1 MKVEWDTEFRGFSI
15 DAAAYLAALPGLK
28 QALPDGAWEF
38 VSDAGH
44 YSFSSDRCVKDLELA
59 EVSLPVTRVGGAG
72 IGFLPN
78 PWKHPAGLRIEYVG
92 VTGFSV
98 EYHDSIDWME
108 SITVLLDE
116 VRPAPG
122 GGIVH
127 EIELTDATIVVRCAD
142 LVAVWQKE

>member
-1 MKVEWDTEFRGFSI
+1 MWFSI
-15 DAAAYLAALPGLK
+15 DAGAYLAALPGLK
-28 QALPDGAWEF
+28 GVLPGGAWEF

-59 EVSLPVTRVGGAG
+59 EVS
-72 IGFLPN
+72 
-78 PWKHPAGLRIEYVG
+78 
-92 VTGFSV
+92 
-98 EYHDSIDWME
+98 
-108 SITVLLDE
+108 LLDE

-142 LVAVWQKE
+142 LVAVWQKG